1 MMKKVLVEN
10 GVVHGIL
17 EWDGVTPWEP
27 NPGVQVIDVA
37 DDVEVHAQWLY
48 DGSTFTDSN
57 PPQEIPDVPQEG
69 PKVI

>member
-1 MMKKVLVEN
+1 MKKVLVEN

-27 NPGVQVIDVA
+27 NPGIQVIDVA

-48 DGSTFTDSN
+48 DGSTFTDPN